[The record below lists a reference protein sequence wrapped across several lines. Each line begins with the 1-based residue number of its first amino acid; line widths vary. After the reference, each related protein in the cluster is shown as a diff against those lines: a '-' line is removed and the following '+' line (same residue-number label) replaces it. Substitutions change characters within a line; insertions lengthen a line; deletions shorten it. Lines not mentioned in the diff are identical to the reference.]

1 VEPNNIF
8 YPIVV
13 EAMRLGADA
22 IDVEYKHRT
31 EWVYAMR
38 QGAGFSI
45 AEFKSSSPEGGA
57 LRKEL
62 YRLAKKKKEVVA
74 FGDAEFELRT
84 KIEDSF
90 GEDAFHIK
98 MRRI

>member
-1 VEPNNIF
+1 MEPTCIF

-13 EAMRLGADA
+13 EAMRLGADE
-22 IDVEYKHRT
+22 IDVEYKDHT

-45 AEFKSSSPEGGA
+45 AEFKSSSPEGAA

-62 YRLAKKKKEVVA
+62 YRLAKKKKELVA
-74 FGDAEFELRT
+74 FGEAEYELRT
-84 KIEDSF
+84 KMVESF
-90 GEDAFHIK
+90 GEDEFHIK
-98 MRRI
+98 MRRV